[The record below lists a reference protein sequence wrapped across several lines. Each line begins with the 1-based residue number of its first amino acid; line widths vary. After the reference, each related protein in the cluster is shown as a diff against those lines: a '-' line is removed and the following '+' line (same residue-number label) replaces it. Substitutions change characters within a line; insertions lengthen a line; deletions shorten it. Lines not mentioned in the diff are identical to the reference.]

1 MGTDKGNYYEVT
13 LSSEDMGS
21 LKRLASFIDAMQ
33 VSRGYPEFD
42 QIEIDP
48 VLTRCGHCGVNLNDE
63 VCQDI

>member
-1 MGTDKGNYYEVT
+1 
-13 LSSEDMGS
+13 
-21 LKRLASFIDAMQ
+21 MQ

-48 VLTRCGHCGVNLNDE
+48 VITRCGHCGVNLNDE